1 MVFVYLTSLQNSN
14 MFNSIP
20 FFSEKEKTS
29 LIAIGAYD
37 FKVIEVFS
45 DRKLKLIQFHFNG
58 FGRPGYIT
66 IFKCS
71 LLNQSILLRIE
82 SENEIG
88 FIKEIDDETE
98 VFRLIVNWVAYAKG
112 N

>member
-1 MVFVYLTSLQNSN
+1 MDNN
-14 MFNSIP
+14 IP

-37 FKVIEVFS
+37 FKVHGVFS

-58 FGRPGYIT
+58 FGRPGFIT
-66 IFKCS
+66 IFKS
-71 LLNQSILLRIE
+71 SDVNESILLRIE

-88 FIKEIDDETE
+88 FTKEIYDETE
-98 VFRLIVNWVAYAKG
+98 VVPLIVNWVAYAKG